1 MKQARSRL
9 ATLISAGLA
18 CLLPVPAAAQS
29 RYSTPTTPGVDGEL
43 L

>member
-1 MKQARSRL
+1 MNQPRSRL

-18 CLLPVPAAAQS
+18 CLLSLPAAAQ
-29 RYSTPTTPGVDGEL
+29 YTTPTTPGVDEEL